1 MATLRT
7 ALFSRNQPG
16 GVFTIADT
24 VAHPGS
30 IFFVHSGTGVNQ
42 AGNGDNPD
50 SPVATLDYAIGLCT
64 ANKGDVIYV
73 MPGHAETIAAAD
85 GFDADVA
92 GIRIVGL
99 GWGAQR
105 PTFTFSATGSTAAV
119 GAASVTIENLRFK
132 AGISAVVVGLSV
144 EAAGTDLTLRN
155 CDFLQGAAH
164 STTGFD
170 FVDSVILAAGAH
182 RATIEGCRFL
192 AEAAVAG
199 AATAI
204 KLSGAVH
211 NVTIQNNQFMGD
223 YSTACVNAITTLSQH
238 LLFLSNYVHNTDAG
252 EPYLEVITGTTGIIS
267 DTRGQ
272 ASGATVAANAVA
284 DAMSHCENFVT
295 NTAGTIAIVKG
306 AGGSPALDAD

>member
-1 MATLRT
+1 MART
-7 ALFSRNQPG
+7 ELFARKQPG
-16 GVFTIADT
+16 GVFTIAGLERQ
-24 VAHPGS
+24 PGS
-30 IFFVHSGTGVNQ
+30 IFFVHSGTGTNA
-42 AGNGDNPD
+42 AGYGDNPD

-64 ANKGDVIYV
+64 ANKGDVIMV
-73 MPGHAETIAAAD
+73 LPGHAETLAAAD
-85 GFDADVA
+85 GFDVDVA
-92 GIRIVGL
+92 GVKIIGL

-105 PTFTFSATGSTAAV
+105 PTFTFSQTAATAAV

-144 EAAGTDLTLRN
+144 EAAGTDLQLRG

-182 RATIEGCRFL
+182 RALIENCRFL
-192 AEAAVAG
+192 AEAGVAG

-211 NVTIQNNQFMGD
+211 NVTIRNCELMGD
-223 YSTACVNAITTLSQH
+223 YSTACINGITTLSQH
-238 LLFLSNYVHNTDAG
+238 LIVSGNFVHNTDAA
-252 EPYLEVITGTTGIIS
+252 EPYLEVLTGTTGIIA
-267 DTRGQ
+267 DNRGL
-272 ASGATVAANAVA
+272 ASGATIAANAVA

-295 NTAGTIAIVKG
+295 NSAGAIAIIKG